1 MFKDKLKMLR
11 EKANLTQKEL
21 GEKIYASRSAISKW
35 ELGNGIPSDINLEA
49 ICELF
54 DVTEE
59 WLLDRDDLKD
69 IANKIERLLNQK
81 EKDYILEY
89 YSEFNNEECGR
100 WNTSLKSKWYDYK
113 ITEYFEKYFNFRLAK
128 SICNI
133 GIGPGHWDRYL
144 SYHMNDECKLI
155 SIDIDSDI
163 TETFRLCLENEQNNR
178 NIEIINKDLFD
189 YSPVDKFDI
198 ITMIGSTVQEIGLY
212 KETFNKVS
220 SMLTER
226 GEVFYSFVDRNETRE
241 NLLIGL
247 KDTELIVSDYQ
258 RLEKYGLV
266 LVVCKLKFSNII

>member
-113 ITEYFEKYFNFRLAK
+113 ITEYFEKYFSFRLAK

-155 SIDIDSDI
+155 SIDIDPDI

>member
-89 YSEFNNEECGR
+89 YSEFNNEECGK

-113 ITEYFEKYFNFRLAK
+113 ITEYFEKYFCFRLAK

-226 GEVFYSFVDRNETRE
+226 GEVFYSCVDRNETRE

-247 KDTELIVSDYQ
+247 KDTKLIVSDYQ

>member
-226 GEVFYSFVDRNETRE
+226 GEVFYSCVDRNETRE

-247 KDTELIVSDYQ
+247 KDTKLIVSDYQ

>member
-226 GEVFYSFVDRNETRE
+226 GEVFYSCVDRNETRE
-241 NLLIGL
+241 NLQIGL
-247 KDTELIVSDYQ
+247 KDTKLIVSDYQ

>member
-226 GEVFYSFVDRNETRE
+226 GEVFYSCVDRNETRE